1 MSKLTLTTMRPES
14 LTWDTALRLFKLRC
28 KAQNLAES
36 TQKLYAYDLGLWLTW
51 ANNNDLRAPLD
62 TQAAHLR
69 AFLQGRRANGCKDS
83 TVDISYRILRTF
95 WRFLYRDGLT
105 VANPM
110 EKVERPMRE
119 RRFIK
124 PFTEEQLCKVLA
136 VMDPKN
142 ILNLRDYALTLFL
155 ADTGLRLGEALSL
168 KVGDVDWNGN
178 SITVVGKGRKERRVA
193 FGQTARRALTRWLQ
207 RRGNPPVETHL
218 WVNKFGQQMK
228 ICNFEQRLKM
238 YTRKAGIVAKRLS
251 PHALRHFFAL
261 TFLKNGGDVMSLQKL
276 LGHTSLTMVR
286 NYVNM
291 SDDDSIANHR
301 KASPLDRMGAIPGSR
316 SRVVLK

>member
-1 MSKLTLTTMRPES
+1 MRPES

-36 TQKLYAYDLGLWLTW
+36 TQRLYAYDLDLWVAWAQQHGLT
-51 ANNNDLRAPLD
+51 APLD

-69 AFLQGRRANGCKDS
+69 GFLQGRRANGCRDS
-83 TVDISYRILRTF
+83 TVDISFRILRTF
-95 WRFLYRDGLT
+95 WRFLHRDGL
-105 VANPM
+105 VLANPM
-110 EKVERPMRE
+110 DKVERPRRE

-124 PFTEEQLCKVLA
+124 PFTEEQLCKALA
-136 VMDPKN
+136 VMDQRKV
-142 ILNLRDYALTLFL
+142 LDLRDYALTLFL

-168 KVGDVDWNGN
+168 KVADLDWSGN

-193 FGQTARRALTRWLQ
+193 FGQTARRALTKWLQ
-207 RRGNPPVETHL
+207 RRGNPPGESYL
-218 WVNKFGQQMK
+218 WVNKYGQQMK
-228 ICNFEQRLKM
+228 VLNFEQRLKKH
-238 YTRKAGIVAKRLS
+238 TRTAGIAAERLS

-276 LGHTSLTMVR
+276 LGHTSLNMVR

-316 SRVVLK
+316 SRVVLR